1 MRIPEEKIDKSIGVY
16 VHIPFC
22 SSKCPYCDFN
32 SVEVPRIPVARYV
45 GCLKK
50 ELSALLEDGSRD
62 LSARVLKSVYL
73 GGGTPT
79 TLSRSS
85 IKEIIGAIKDAFV
98 HVEGVEV
105 TIEAN
110 PGSVDRRKMAGFK
123 DAGVNRIS
131 IGVQSFD
138 DRVLKTLG
146 RAHTSSGAREA
157 VKDARETGFRNIGV
171 DLIFAVPGQT
181 GESWEATL
189 KEAVALRPA
198 HISLYNLTIERSTPF
213 YGLYKAKRR
222 AGVPGAP
229 GAIAPASQE
238 TEVEMYTTAVDLLKA
253 AGYRHYEISNFALPG
268 YSGVHNQGYWLGS
281 DYIGLGSGAHS
292 YLSMPDW
299 GSRFWNEP
307 DVEEYMRSVTASGR
321 AVSGIEALS
330 RAEAATERVMLGLR
344 MLERGIDA
352 LEFKRRFGETL
363 ATCFKG
369 WKMLESEGFV
379 QSRAGTL
386 LLTPKGVLV
395 SDEIFA
401 TLA

>member
-1 MRIPEEKIDKSIGVY
+1 LRIPEEKIDKSIGVY

-32 SVEVPRIPVARYV
+32 SVEASPIPEARYV

-50 ELSALLEDGSRD
+50 ELAAILEDGSVD
-62 LSARVLKSVYL
+62 LGARVLKSVYL
-73 GGGTPT
+73 GGGTPS
-79 TLSRSS
+79 TLSPSS
-85 IKEIIGAIKDAFV
+85 IKEIICVIKDAFV
-98 HVEGVEV
+98 HVEGIEV

-110 PGSVDRRKMAGFK
+110 PGSVDRSRMAGFK

-146 RAHTSSGAREA
+146 RAHTSRSAREA

-222 AGVPGAP
+222 AGVP

-352 LEFKRRFGETL
+352 LELKRRFGETL
-363 ATCFKG
+363 DSAFKD

-379 QSRAGTL
+379 QTRAGTL
-386 LLTPKGVLV
+386 LLTSKGVLV

>member
-1 MRIPEEKIDKSIGVY
+1 MRIPGEEIGTAIGVY

-22 SSKCPYCDFN
+22 LSKCPYCDFN
-32 SVEVPRIPVARYV
+32 SVAASPIPEARYV

-50 ELSALLEDGSRD
+50 ELGALLKDGSVG
-62 LSARVLKSVYL
+62 LSGRVLKSVYL

-79 TLSRSS
+79 ILSPAS
-85 IKEIIGAIKDAFV
+85 IKKIIGAIKNAFE
-98 HVEGVEV
+98 HDDGLEV

-110 PGSVDRRKMAGFK
+110 PGTVDRSRMAGFK

-146 RAHTSSGAREA
+146 RPHTSSDAREA
-157 VKDARETGFRNIGV
+157 VKDARQAGFRNIGA
-171 DLIFAVPGQT
+171 DFIFAVPGQT
-181 GESWEATL
+181 RGGWEATL
-189 KEAVALRPA
+189 QEAIELSPA
-198 HISLYNLTIERSTPF
+198 HISLYNLTIERGTPF
-213 YGLYKAKRR
+213 YDLYGANAR
-222 AGVPGAP
+222 PGAP

-238 TEVEMYTTAVDLLKA
+238 TEAEMYTTAVDLLKA

-281 DYIGLGSGAHS
+281 DSIGLGSGAHS
-292 YLSMPDW
+292 YLSRPAW

-307 DVEEYMRSVTASGR
+307 DVEEYMRSVIERGR

-352 LEFKRRFGETL
+352 MEFKRRFGETP
-363 ATCFKG
+363 AECFRG

-379 QSRAGTL
+379 QTRAGTL